1 MKRST
6 SLLAALCMALCMLS
20 FDLYAQLTTPRPSPA
35 AELTQTIGLTK
46 VTVNYSRPQV
56 IRGANDRTGQIWGN
70 QVPYGLTANNFGNQ
84 KPMPWR
90 AGANENTVITF
101 STPVKIEGKAI
112 AAGSY
117 GLHMIPNA
125 DGTVQVLFSTNTTS
139 WGSFWYEEA
148 EEVLRVS
155 VKMED
160 APFTNVLT
168 YDFVA
173 FSPNTGTLALS
184 WDDKRIPIQISVDQ
198 ETTLANIRD
207 QLRGVIGFGWQG
219 PLAAASYCLNNNI
232 NHEEAIGWA
241 DRAIAANRSGQ
252 TLGVKAAL
260 LFQVGN
266 NEEGV
271 KVADEA
277 KEIANVN
284 ELNILGY
291 QLMGAKQMDKAKEF
305 FLLNIERNPE
315 VANCYDS
322 MGECYVA
329 MGDEKAA
336 IKMFKKSLAM
346 NPPANVKAN
355 SIANLQRLGVEQA
368 E

>member
-1 MKRST
+1 
-6 SLLAALCMALCMLS
+6 MALGVLS
-20 FDLYAQLTTPRPSPA
+20 FDLYAQLTTPRVSPA
-35 AELTQTIGLTK
+35 AELTQTIGLST

-56 IRGANDRTGQIWGN
+56 IRGANDRSGQIWGN
-70 QVPYGLTANNFGNQ
+70 QVPYGLTANSFGNQ

-101 STPVKIEGKAI
+101 STPVQIEGQEL

-117 GLHMIPNA
+117 GLHMIPEA
-125 DGTVQVLFSTNTTS
+125 SGDVAICFASNTSS
-139 WGSFWYEEA
+139 WGSFWYDES

-155 VKMED
+155 VKMEE

-173 FSPNTGTLALS
+173 FGTNSGTLALS
-184 WDDKRIPIQISVDQ
+184 WDDKRIPIEIRVDQ

-207 QLRGVIGFGWQG
+207 QLRGVVGFGWQG

-232 NHEEAIGWA
+232 NHEEAITWA

-260 LFQVGN
+260 LFQKGDS
-266 NEEGV
+266 ELGV

-291 QLMGAKQMDKAKEF
+291 QLMGAGQLEKAKAF

-315 VANCYDS
+315 IANCYDS

-336 IKMFKKSLAM
+336 IKMFKKSLSM